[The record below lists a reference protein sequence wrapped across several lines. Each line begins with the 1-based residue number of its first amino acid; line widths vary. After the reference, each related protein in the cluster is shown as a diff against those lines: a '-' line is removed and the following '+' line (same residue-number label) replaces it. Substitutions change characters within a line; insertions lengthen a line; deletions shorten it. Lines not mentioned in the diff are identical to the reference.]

1 VGPDVVLDDKG
12 KISIRNPKEFFD
24 FDSKNFQFTGRVSVD
39 VIFSNQNVL
48 SKIFST
54 NRQL

>member
-1 VGPDVVLDDKG
+1 MGPDVVLDDKG

-39 VIFSNQNVL
+39 VIFNNQNVL